1 MPFIGT
7 TPRQGFTSHIASQNL
22 SANVNGST
30 TVFTLST
37 AVASENDLEV
47 FVGNVRQEPG
57 SGKAYTAS
65 GTTLTFTEA
74 PANGMNVYVNYKGQA
89 QITSTPLDAS
99 ISTQKLID
107 DAVTGTKLAN
117 NIAISTTGNIT
128 GAEVSNSNF
137 MIDQWRINNAV
148 ADGASG
154 NAVIGTGAGD
164 WERVDNQSYNNLVGT
179 QMQEASG
186 IFTFPRTGVYLVTG
200 FFNLA
205 VVGSDTN
212 PKIQIKVTIDGDVG
226 SPTYSVWSQNST
238 GNAGSGN
245 ANILIATQVL
255 INCDDV
261 TKVKCQFHTL
271 DFNNGTS
278 VQGNTT
284 YNLSYATFERKGP
297 AN

>member
-7 TPRQGFTSHIASQNL
+7 TPRQGFSNHIASQNL
-22 SANVNGST
+22 SANVDGST

-57 SGKAYTAS
+57 SSKAYTAS

-74 PANGMNVYVNYKGQA
+74 PANGLNVYVNYKGQA
-89 QITSTPLDAS
+89 QITSIPLDAS
-99 ISTQKLID
+99 ITTQKLVD

-117 NIAISTTGNIT
+117 DIAISTTGNIT
-128 GAEVSNSNF
+128 GTEVTNNNF
-137 MIDQWRINNAV
+137 MIDQWRIN
-148 ADGASG
+148 SG
-154 NAVIGTGAGD
+154 QNNGSNGDAIIGGSGV

-186 IFTFPRTGVYLVTG
+186 IFTFPRTGVYMVT
-200 FFNLA
+200 FFGNLA
-205 VVGSDTN
+205 CKNGDTN
-212 PKIQIKVTIDGDVG
+212 PKIQIKVSTDADVG
-226 SPTYSVWSQNST
+226 SPTYTAWSESST
-238 GNAGSGN
+238 GNAGSSN
-245 ANILIATQVL
+245 ANILITTQVI

-261 TKVKCQFHTL
+261 TKVKCSFHTK
-271 DFNNGTS
+271 DFNTDTS
-278 VQGNTT
+278 IQGNTSH
-284 YNLSYATFERKGP
+284 NLSYVTFERKGS